1 MYEIVNSLDASK
13 YDFCFISDKD
23 DHFTME
29 TYREK
34 FLHLVRPNMETK
46 GPPVGSSFTGDAMA
60 QDEDRFYKVAVPKS
74 GRTSVLTTFLT
85 AVQAFVQS
93 LVILYRIRPDV
104 CYLLQVI
111 TNGPGIA
118 VPLCYAAVFLKVSK
132 GIRCHKLTN
141 SRSAYYAISKSHILR
156 AVAELR
162 IYLTVGVWS
171 ITSQICSSFCGHNS
185 LSSTQVHFALDRWT
199 SFRS

>member
-1 MYEIVNSLDASK
+1 
-13 YDFCFISDKD
+13 
-23 DHFTME
+23 
-29 TYREK
+29 
-34 FLHLVRPNMETK
+34 
-46 GPPVGSSFTGDAMA
+46 MA
-60 QDEDRFYKVAVPKS
+60 QEEDRFYKVAVPKS

-104 CYLLQVI
+104 VRCKCFQCYLLQVI

-132 GIRCHKLTN
+132 GIRCHELTN
-141 SRSAYYAISKSHILR
+141 SRSAYYGISKSHMLR

-185 LSSTQVHFALDRWT
+185 LSSTQVHFALERWT